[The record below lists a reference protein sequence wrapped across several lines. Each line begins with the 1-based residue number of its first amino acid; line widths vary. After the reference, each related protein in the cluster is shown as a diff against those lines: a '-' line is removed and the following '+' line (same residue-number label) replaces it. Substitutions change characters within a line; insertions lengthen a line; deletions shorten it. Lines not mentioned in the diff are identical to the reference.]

1 MDNLIKLLKDEII
14 NFCNSVNEAEEG
26 TIRVI
31 TQQEIEDDKLDLE
44 EVILDTEPNINR
56 AEVKLVDVI
65 NKAVNGQATLDDI
78 VKVSMEVLKTK
89 EGEQV

>member
-1 MDNLIKLLKDEII
+1 MDNLIDLLKDEII
-14 NFCNSVNEAEEG
+14 NFCNSVNEAED